1 MVHSYEGAC
10 EPYLLLW
17 KNWFFKFLN
26 DEYNLFEKMKIFF
39 EFSDSKNYFFMKKKK
54 PSMFEKYI

>member
-39 EFSDSKNYFFMKKKK
+39 EFSDSKNYFFMKKKTQ
-54 PSMFEKYI
+54 YV